1 MTATANTSAYN
12 MTKRIESVDVLRGLT
27 MAFMLVVDNPGGV
40 AFAPL
45 EHADWNGFT
54 PTDFVFPAFV
64 FVMGVSMYLSLRKQE
79 FKLSWKVLRRFVL
92 LFGLGLLCN
101 WIGKC
106 VWNGAI
112 VGVENLRILGV
123 LQRLALCYG
132 VCALLVCTVKHRWL
146 GWVAGGILAAYSAI
160 LLLGNGYVHGPE
172 NILARVDAAV
182 LGTNHLYKADNGVD
196 PEGLL
201 STLPAVAHTLIGF
214 LVGKMLLEKDLR
226 KMDAVGTLL
235 LAGGFLLSF
244 LLPVNKKVWSP
255 SFVLVCCGAA
265 TLLLCLFHWLI
276 DEKGVWKH
284 TGFWKTFGS
293 NAILCFLL
301 CEVLVWGM
309 HLTGWHG
316 AVMGALGNN
325 EWTSLLYALCG
336 VLVVY
341 LLVLPLYR
349 NKIYVKL

>member
-1 MTATANTSAYN
+1 MN
-12 MTKRIESVDVLRGLT
+12 KRVESVDVFRGIT

-45 EHADWNGFT
+45 NHADWNGFT

-64 FVMGVSMYLSLRKQE
+64 FVMGVSMYLSLRKQD
-79 FKLSWKVLRRFVL
+79 FRLSWKVLRRFVL

-101 WIGKC
+101 WISHC
-106 VWNGAI
+106 VWSGTLADFGS
-112 VGVENLRILGV
+112 VRIPGV

-132 VCALLVCTVKHRWL
+132 ACAVLVCSVKHRWL
-146 GWVAGGILAAYSAI
+146 GWVAGGLLAAYSAL

-172 NILARVDAAV
+172 NILARVDAAL
-182 LGTNHLYKADNGVD
+182 LGPAHLYKADNGVD

-214 LVGKMLLEKDLR
+214 LVGKMLMDKDLR

-265 TLLLCLFHWLI
+265 TLLLSLFHWLI
-276 DEKGVWKH
+276 DEKDVWKR

-301 CEVLVWGM
+301 CYVLVWGM
-309 HLTGWHG
+309 HLTGGHR
-316 AVMGALGNN
+316 AIMDALGNN

-336 VLVVY
+336 VLLVY
-341 LLVLPLYR
+341 CLVLPLHKK
-349 NKIYVKL
+349 NIYIKL